1 MFFLSKHI
9 MNAIKKIKE
18 IAQILPH
25 CTVHYRRPHVVQL
38 TTDIHNNKKLKDTEK
53 RLASD
58 REQQQQQK
66 MLNLNRN
73 PTQAEIKL
81 TTTFN
86 ARQHMHCNF
95 TMLDLSNFQSGR
107 NENIFS
113 QINSGFVISKMN
125 VLQTSRFIA
134 FFKSLTCMLSR

>member
-9 MNAIKKIKE
+9 MNAIKNKE
-18 IAQILPH
+18 TAQILPH
-25 CTVHYRRPHVVQL
+25 CTVHYRRPHGVQL

-53 RLASD
+53 RLAD
-58 REQQQQQK
+58 REQQQQK

-95 TMLDLSNFQSGR
+95 TMLDLSNFLSGR

-125 VLQTSRFIA
+125 VLQTSRLIA
-134 FFKSLTCMLSR
+134 LFF

>member
-9 MNAIKKIKE
+9 MNAIKNKE

-53 RLASD
+53 RLGD
-58 REQQQQQK
+58 REQQQQK

-95 TMLDLSNFQSGR
+95 TILDLSNFQSGR

-134 FFKSLTCMLSR
+134 FFLKSLTCMLSR